1 MEWRSHRSAF
11 EVVLGRVDARKIR
24 GETPVPC
31 DAGAW
36 KGIRV
41 RDGLMALAPGPS
53 GCTVDVEMRVLRLS
67 DARAMGGR
75 KLEVGTRGTV
85 RRERERRGGLFEAD
99 PQERTNPNE
108 ASSDDGTSMRAHIR
122 TQIQTHR
129 RRHLSRAPWRVTG
142 VAGKLGG
149 RRSLLALRPPP
160 RLGTATWPRGHCL
173 EIRDSRERKL

>member
-41 RDGLMALAPGPS
+41 RDGLMALAPGPW

-108 ASSDDGTSMRAHIR
+108 ASSDDGTSMRAHI
-122 TQIQTHR
+122 QTHR
-129 RRHLSRAPWRVTG
+129 RRHLSRAP
-142 VAGKLGG
+142 
-149 RRSLLALRPPP
+149 
-160 RLGTATWPRGHCL
+160 
-173 EIRDSRERKL
+173 